1 MLFNIFLIFGIRL
14 FNVATS
20 ASSNPGITKIAI
32 NATKKKKK
40 KDFFRIFFKYIY
52 KHVGMTKKNIWVK
65 EQTLQYWEASQIP
78 KGKTL

>member
-32 NATKKKKK
+32 NATKKKR
-40 KDFFRIFFKYIY
+40 FFLGFFFKYIY

-65 EQTLQYWEASQIP
+65 EQMLQYWDASQIP